1 MKGLLVENLCVG
13 YGRREVLKNISL
25 KVAPGQI
32 VAVLGENGCGKT
44 TLLRAIGGTVSVSS
58 GRILV
63 DDTDLSGCRPRRR
76 AAYLATMP
84 QICAAEAG
92 VTGMDRVEMSFFP
105 DKGLFGRLT
114 QVEREEILAM
124 AQELNMTD
132 LLSRDLSK
140 MSAGER
146 QMIFLL
152 AAAVRGT
159 PVLLLDEPSSALD
172 FNRTEEMFAL
182 LHRLAERGSAI
193 LTVLHDP
200 TQALRHASAILR
212 LDGNGAERIDLTDP
226 DYEVVQ
232 RSLRR
237 LYPHLKIHRDPLF
250 CVSERETVK
259 SEDSY
264 HADH

>member
-1 MKGLLVENLCVG
+1 MKGLHVENLCVG
-13 YGRREVLKNISL
+13 YGRRTVLKNISL
-25 KVAPGQI
+25 TVAPGQI

-44 TLLRAIGGTVSVSS
+44 TLLRAIGGAVSVSS

-63 DDTDLSGCRPRRR
+63 NDTDLLGCRPRRR
-76 AAYLATMP
+76 ATYLATMP

-92 VTGMDRVEMSFFP
+92 VTGMDRIEMSFFP
-105 DKGLFGRLT
+105 DKGLFGQLT
-114 QVEREEILAM
+114 PTEREEILAM
-124 AQELNMTD
+124 ARELEMTD
-132 LLSRDLSK
+132 LLERDLSQ

-172 FNRTEEMFAL
+172 FNRTEQMFAL
-182 LHRLAERGSAI
+182 LHRLAEQGRAI

-212 LDGNGAERIDLTDP
+212 LDGEGVERIDLTDP
-226 DYEVVQ
+226 DYEEVQ
-232 RSLRR
+232 LSLRR

-250 CVSERETVK
+250 CTSERESVK
-259 SEDSY
+259 KRG
-264 HADH
+264 